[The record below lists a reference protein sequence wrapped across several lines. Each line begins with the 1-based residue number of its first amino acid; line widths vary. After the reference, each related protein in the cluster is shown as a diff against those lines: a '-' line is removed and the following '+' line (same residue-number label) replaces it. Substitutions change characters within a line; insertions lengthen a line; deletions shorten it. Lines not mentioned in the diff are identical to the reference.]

1 MKGSFAVNNGSEACM
16 QEASLNFL
24 KKSNKANL
32 APNVIRVVTDDQ
44 FQASYKKV
52 DEEYTGN
59 KARKQA

>member
-1 MKGSFAVNNGSEACM
+1 MKGSFAVNNGSGACTR
-16 QEASLNFL
+16 EASLNFL

-32 APNVIRVVTDDQ
+32 APNIIRVVNDDQ

-52 DEEYTGN
+52 DEEYTAD